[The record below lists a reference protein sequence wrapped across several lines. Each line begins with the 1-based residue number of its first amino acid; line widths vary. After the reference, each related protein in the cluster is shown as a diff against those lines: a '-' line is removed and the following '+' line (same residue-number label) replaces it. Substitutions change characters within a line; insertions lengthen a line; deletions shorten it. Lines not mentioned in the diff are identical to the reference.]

1 MSRPRVVVAGG
12 GPVGLAFACALGGF
26 DVRVIE
32 GGVARTAPWPEEYDV
47 RVYAVSPGTRDFLR
61 DIGAWERLDA
71 ARVAPVRRM
80 EIFGDA
86 GARLAFAS
94 RPASALAWI
103 VEAGR
108 LAEAIEAQAASLAN
122 VSISRGARAVGFRAD
137 SAKVHVDLEGGERV
151 EADLLVGADG
161 PDSRV
166 RKHFAMRSHE
176 EPYAEA
182 AIVANF
188 ATGTGHGGTA
198 RQWFRADGVL
208 AWLPLPGDRI
218 SIVWSTPLAH
228 ADTLAALEPRA
239 FERAVRDAGGAAL
252 GDLRL
257 ETPVARF
264 NLRSVRVP
272 DPVAPGVALAGD
284 AAHAVHP
291 LAGQGVNLGFQD
303 ARLLAEVLGARS
315 AVERPGD
322 LRVLRRYARERR
334 EDVTAMH
341 FVTDGLDKLFGS
353 GERGARA
360 FRNLGLRLVEAQP
373 WAKAALVRRA
383 MR

>member
-1 MSRPRVVVAGG
+1 MSRPRAVIAGG
-12 GPVGLAFACALGGF
+12 GPVGMALACALNGF

-32 GGVARTAPWPEEYDV
+32 AGAARSAPWPEEFDV

-61 DIGAWERLDA
+61 EIGAWDGIES

-80 EIFGDA
+80 EIFGDE
-86 GARLAFAS
+86 GARLSFSS

-108 LAEAIEAQAASLAN
+108 LAEAIEAHAASFAH
-122 VSISRGARAVGFRAD
+122 VSITRGASAVGFGAE
-137 SAKVHVDLEGGERV
+137 AGKVHVDLEGGERF
-151 EADLLVGADG
+151 EGDLLVGADG

-176 EPYAEA
+176 ELYAEA

-188 ATGTGHGGTA
+188 AIEKGHGAVA

-208 AWLPLPGDRI
+208 AWLPLPGERI
-218 SIVWSTPLAH
+218 SIVWSTPLVH
-228 ADTLAALEPRA
+228 ADTLASLDAAELAR
-239 FERAVRDAGGAAL
+239 RVRDAGGAAL
-252 GDLRL
+252 GDLEL
-257 ETPVARF
+257 ISPVARF
-264 NLRSVRVP
+264 PLRSVRVA
-272 DPVAPGVALAGD
+272 DPVAPGVALVGD

-303 ARLLAEVLGARS
+303 ARVLAEVLGARS

-360 FRNLGLRLVEAQP
+360 FRNLGLRLADTQP